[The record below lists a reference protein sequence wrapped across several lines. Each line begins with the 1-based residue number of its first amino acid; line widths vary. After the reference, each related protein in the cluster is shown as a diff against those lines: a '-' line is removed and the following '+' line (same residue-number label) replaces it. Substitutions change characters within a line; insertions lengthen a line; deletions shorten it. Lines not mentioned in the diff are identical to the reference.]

1 METAVKEASFD
12 GVTFSYMESRQQNR
26 QDMLAMNGSFFFLGI
41 VLGAVF
47 LMATV
52 LIIYYKQISEGFED
66 KKRYEIMEK
75 VGMSQK
81 EVRQSIRSQTVKV
94 FFLPLGMAVIH
105 IAGSLSADA
114 PGAAGDE
121 SGQLAAVSGLHGGNG
136 AGIRGNLFPGIQSD
150 GQNLLPYCKMRTQA
164 AAGPEGKTVIST
176 GE

>member
-1 METAVKEASFD
+1 ETAVKEASFD

-105 IAGSLSADA
+105 IAA
-114 PGAAGDE
+114 
-121 SGQLAAVSGLHGGNG
+121 
-136 AGIRGNLFPGIQSD
+136 
-150 GQNLLPYCKMRTQA
+150 
-164 AAGPEGKTVIST
+164 
-176 GE
+176 

>member
-1 METAVKEASFD
+1 
-12 GVTFSYMESRQQNR
+12 MESRQQNR

-105 IAGSLSADA
+105 IAAAFPLMRQVLQVMSLDNWQLFLACT
-114 PGAAGDE
+114 GGTVLVFAAIYFLVY
-121 SGQLAAVSGLHGGNG
+121 SLTA
-136 AGIRGNLFPGIQSD
+136 
-150 GQNLLPYCKMRTQA
+150 RTYYRI
-164 AAGPEGKTVIST
+164 VR
-176 GE
+176 